1 MPSPSIL
8 LHLLLPLVSA
18 TALLHPDQQTLD
30 QHQVCSYQ
38 SDSRS
43 VRCRCQQ
50 NESRHFLPIQLESFL
65 KKDNPKVDQV
75 SIEFCTE
82 LLLAID
88 LSGVT
93 STNIHLKLSNCG
105 KVQIVNIKYDPENS
119 GEKKLNLELE
129 NMEKFT
135 IQKQTFAEATTITA
149 TNVKELLIYKTTF
162 SHLSN
167 PGIKIEKSAKVSI
180 IDCVFNETS
189 PGSISVNSVDEV
201 EIINNQFSINTIEVV
216 ELNDFYGS
224 NLYISC
230 NRLHEE
236 AVNLECV
243 TISSALHTV
252 SSATSF
258 PASFFSSL
266 TSASMDVKSERQ
278 GSSSVNTILWVL
290 VAVGLVVLTAV
301 FICVC
306 CRGRQ
311 DKKKSDEEKN
321 SLKSNIETERQEV
334 DKDYEKEVMLTPDIE
349 TSVSADTIKKI
360 DKADIIEKVKEQEAI
375 LHCEIQELRVNLGN

>member
-1 MPSPSIL
+1 MPSPSLL

-18 TALLHPDQQTLD
+18 TALLHPGQQTLD
-30 QHQVCSYQ
+30 QHQVCFYQ
-38 SDSRS
+38 PDSRS
-43 VRCRCQQ
+43 VRCRCQE
-50 NESRHFLPIQLESFL
+50 NESRNILALQLDSF
-65 KKDNPKVDQV
+65 PQAGQV
-75 SIEFCTE
+75 SIKSCTE
-82 LLLAID
+82 LLLAVD
-88 LSGVT
+88 LSGVNQDIISLT
-93 STNIHLKLSNCG
+93 LTDCG
-105 KVQIVNIKYDPENS
+105 EVQIGNIKFSEDQ
-119 GEKKLNLELE
+119 KLNIELE
-129 NMEKFT
+129 NMDKFT
-135 IQKQTFAEATTITA
+135 IQKQTFKEATTITA

-162 SHLSN
+162 SHLPN

-180 IDCVFNETS
+180 IDCVFNQTS

-201 EIINNQFSINTIEVV
+201 EIINNQFSIDTIEVV

-243 TISSALHTV
+243 TISSALQTV

-290 VAVGLVVLTAV
+290 VTVGLVVLTAV
-301 FICVC
+301 IICVC

-311 DKKKSDEEKN
+311 DKKESDEEKN

-349 TSVSADTIKKI
+349 TSVSSLKLSSNADIIKKI
-360 DKADIIEKVKEQEAI
+360 DKDDIIEKVKEQEAI
-375 LHCEIQELRVNLGN
+375 LHCEIQEMRVNLGN